1 MRIMIK
7 GSLYSV
13 EEIEL
18 CDNGANII
26 LSKNRQVFLRFATSK
41 DRDDFMRCMLVNGY
55 AEITENEVIWRCV

>member
-1 MRIMIK
+1 MRIMIR

-18 CDNGANII
+18 CDNGVNII

-41 DRDDFMRCMLVNGY
+41 DRDDFMRCMLVKGY
-55 AEITENEVIWRCV
+55 AEITENEVIWGVN